1 MDAAAT
7 PKRKA
12 DTSAGKTRA
21 PDERRRGLAPVAAA
35 AARIAAPILAKRGMA
50 EARIV
55 TDWRAIA
62 GDLVAQRSAPERL
75 VRGRKGEAG
84 GTLRLRVAGSWALEF
99 QHIAPDLM
107 ARINAYFGYPAVA
120 RIQFVQAPLPDNRRA
135 PARRVP
141 LPAPAETRLAD
152 RAAKIDDPELR
163 ARVIALGRALE
174 QRARSAPKPQ
184 RQAAKPV

>member
-7 PKRKA
+7 PKRKLA
-12 DTSAGKTRA
+12 PKSAQSVA
-21 PDERRRGLAPVAAA
+21 AEARRRGLAPVAAA
-35 AARIAAPILAKRGMA
+35 ASRVAAPILQKRGLA

-55 TDWRAIA
+55 TDWQAIA

-75 VRGRKGEAG
+75 VRGRKGETG
-84 GTLRLRVAGSWALEF
+84 GTLRLRVAGSWGLEF

-120 RIQFVQAPLPDNRRA
+120 RIQIVQAPLPDRRRP
-135 PARRVP
+135 PARPMP
-141 LPAPAETRLAD
+141 LPPAAETRLAE
-152 RAAKIDDPELR
+152 RAAKIEDPELR

-174 QRARSAPKPQ
+174 QRARRAPAPQ
-184 RQAAKPV
+184 RQAPKPV